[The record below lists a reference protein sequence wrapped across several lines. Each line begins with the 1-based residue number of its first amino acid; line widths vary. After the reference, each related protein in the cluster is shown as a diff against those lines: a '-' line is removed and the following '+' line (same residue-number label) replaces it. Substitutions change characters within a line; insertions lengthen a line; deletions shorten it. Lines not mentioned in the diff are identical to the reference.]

1 MSAGKGAGFKAFQ
14 GRGHRLVSPSK
25 ARPSAKDG
33 DNDPL
38 VNLMSA
44 PQQDPLPGT
53 ARAPDEPY
61 FETLISDSPMANMND
76 ILQQIADMENQD
88 YAGQLLSISKAA
100 SEIETVAEG
109 WLLELPTHR
118 YTQQT
123 VGKTKDLI
131 MKSSMFAEH
140 LIELIKN
147 PIEGVEK
154 SEIANHANLARKELG
169 AMWDHVKNEVDFAL
183 GRATQGQRR
192 ELKRV
197 HSNTSGSSLEDAIPS
212 KMPALSIEDDFNLV
226 RGNAPSL
233 LSDSGL
239 AFQNKKHFKHLSNFN
254 AHFFFFCI

>member
-33 DNDPL
+33 DDDPL
-38 VNLMSA
+38 VNLISSARAVGAAPQQAAPVRA

-61 FETLISDSPMANMND
+61 FETLISDSPMENMND
-76 ILQQIADMENQD
+76 ILQQIADMESQD
-88 YAGQLLSISKAA
+88 YAGQLRSISKAA
-100 SEIETVAEG
+100 SDIETVAEG

-131 MKSSMFAEH
+131 QKSSMFAEH

-147 PIEGVEK
+147 P
-154 SEIANHANLARKELG
+154 NRRRRK
-169 AMWDHVKNEVDFAL
+169 V
-183 GRATQGQRR
+183 
-192 ELKRV
+192 
-197 HSNTSGSSLEDAIPS
+197 
-212 KMPALSIEDDFNLV
+212 
-226 RGNAPSL
+226 
-233 LSDSGL
+233 
-239 AFQNKKHFKHLSNFN
+239 
-254 AHFFFFCI
+254 